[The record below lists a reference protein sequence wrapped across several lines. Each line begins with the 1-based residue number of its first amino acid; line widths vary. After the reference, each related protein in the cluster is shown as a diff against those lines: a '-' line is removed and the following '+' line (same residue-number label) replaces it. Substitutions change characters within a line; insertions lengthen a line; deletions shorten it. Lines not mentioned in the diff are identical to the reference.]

1 MITAERMT
9 EMNKKH
15 FAMILALALT
25 LAALLMPTIGIAE
38 ATATAIP
45 SVVPPDVDG
54 EAIEIPGGIAV
65 GEPLTWTYL
74 ATIAGAAAFTLLVV
88 QFLKAPLDKI
98 WKIPTRVFA
107 YVVALGVMLVATAFT
122 TGLTVDNALLVGVNA
137 LLAALSAYGA
147 YEVTFGKIEKN

>member
-1 MITAERMT
+1 MMV
-9 EMNKKH
+9 
-15 FAMILALALT
+15 FVLAIVM
-25 LAALLMPTIGIAE
+25 LMPMVGMAGA
-38 ATATAIP
+38 ATAVPTADTGGALIE
-45 SVVPPDVDG
+45 VPGV
-54 EAIEIPGGIAV
+54 EV

-88 QFLKAPLDKI
+88 QFLKAPLDKV

>member
-1 MITAERMT
+1 MMVFVLAMVMLMPITGMT
-9 EMNKKH
+9 E
-15 FAMILALALT
+15 A
-25 LAALLMPTIGIAE
+25 
-38 ATATAIP
+38 ATAAPTADTGSAVIE
-45 SVVPPDVDG
+45 VPGV
-54 EAIEIPGGIAV
+54 EV

-88 QFLKAPLDKI
+88 QFLKAPLDKV

-107 YVVALGVMLVATAFT
+107 YVVALVVMLVATAFT

-147 YEVTFGKIEKN
+147 YEVTFGKIE

>member
-1 MITAERMT
+1 MILMNERMI
-9 EMNKKH
+9 EFMSRRVM
-15 FAMILALALT
+15 FVVAILVLT
-25 LAALLMPTIGIAE
+25 MLAAVGAYAE
-38 ATATAIP
+38 ATDTGTA
-45 SVVPPDVDG
+45 PDVS
-54 EAIEIPGGIAV
+54 V

-74 ATIAGAAAFTLLVV
+74 ATIACAAAFTLLVV
-88 QFLKAPLDKI
+88 QFLKAPLDKV

-147 YEVTFGKIEKN
+147 YEVTFGKIENS

>member
-1 MITAERMT
+1 MLRRYVGLMV
-9 EMNKKH
+9 
-15 FAMILALALT
+15 FVLAIVM
-25 LAALLMPTIGIAE
+25 LMPAVGMAE
-38 ATATAIP
+38 AAMAAPTADTGDA
-45 SVVPPDVDG
+45 VV
-54 EAIEIPGGIAV
+54 EIPGVEV

-88 QFLKAPLDKI
+88 QFLKAPLDKV

-147 YEVTFGKIEKN
+147 YEVTFGKIEKIE

>member
-1 MITAERMT
+1 MILMNERMI
-9 EMNKKH
+9 EFMSRRVM
-15 FAMILALALT
+15 FVVAILVLT
-25 LAALLMPTIGIAE
+25 MLAAVGAYAE
-38 ATATAIP
+38 ATDTGK
-45 SVVPPDVDG
+45 VPDVS
-54 EAIEIPGGIAV
+54 V

-88 QFLKAPLDKI
+88 QFLKAPLDKV

-107 YVVALGVMLVATAFT
+107 YVVALGVMMVATAFT

>member
-1 MITAERMT
+1 MLGKYAGLMVFVLAMVMLMPITGMT
-9 EMNKKH
+9 E
-15 FAMILALALT
+15 A
-25 LAALLMPTIGIAE
+25 
-38 ATATAIP
+38 ATAAPTADTGSAVIE
-45 SVVPPDVDG
+45 VPGV
-54 EAIEIPGGIAV
+54 EV

-88 QFLKAPLDKI
+88 QFLKAPLDKV

-147 YEVTFGKIEKN
+147 YEVTFGKIE

>member
-1 MITAERMT
+1 MLRRYVGLMV
-9 EMNKKH
+9 
-15 FAMILALALT
+15 FVLAIVM
-25 LAALLMPTIGIAE
+25 LMPMVGMAG
-38 ATATAIP
+38 TAT
-45 SVVPPDVDG
+45 SVPTADTGGALIEVPGV
-54 EAIEIPGGIAV
+54 EV

-88 QFLKAPLDKI
+88 QFLKAPLDKV

>member
-1 MITAERMT
+1 MMVFVLAMVMLMPITGMT
-9 EMNKKH
+9 E
-15 FAMILALALT
+15 A
-25 LAALLMPTIGIAE
+25 
-38 ATATAIP
+38 ATAAPTADTGSAVIE
-45 SVVPPDVDG
+45 VPGV
-54 EAIEIPGGIAV
+54 EV

-88 QFLKAPLDKI
+88 QFLKAPLDKV

-137 LLAALSAYGA
+137 LRAALSAYGA

>member
-1 MITAERMT
+1 MILMNERMI
-9 EMNKKH
+9 EFMRHKVMLV
-15 FAMILALALT
+15 AAAILVLT
-25 LAALLMPTIGIAE
+25 MLSAVGAYAE
-38 ATATAIP
+38 ATDTGT
-45 SVVPPDVDG
+45 VPGV
-54 EAIEIPGGIAV
+54 EV

-88 QFLKAPLDKI
+88 QFLKAPLDKV
-98 WKIPTRVFA
+98 WKIPTRMFA

>member
-1 MITAERMT
+1 MLGRYVGLMV
-9 EMNKKH
+9 
-15 FAMILALALT
+15 FVLAMVM
-25 LAALLMPTIGIAE
+25 LMPMAGMAE
-38 ATATAIP
+38 AATATP
-45 SVVPPDVDG
+45 TVDTG
-54 EAIEIPGGIAV
+54 DAVIEIPGVEV

-88 QFLKAPLDKI
+88 QFLKAPLDKV

-107 YVVALGVMLVATAFT
+107 YVVALSVMLVATAFT